1 MFWERAKSP
10 LVGYHTPGWENLQRP
25 DICPKISLQ
34 ALRSVASETFSLLG
48 NCSIIYE
55 LRPSA
60 PPGAPYRRSY

>member
-1 MFWERAKSP
+1 MKKTTSKSWERAKSP

-48 NCSIIYE
+48 NCSIIY
-55 LRPSA
+55 
-60 PPGAPYRRSY
+60 G

>member
-48 NCSIIYE
+48 NCSIIY
-55 LRPSA
+55 
-60 PPGAPYRRSY
+60 G